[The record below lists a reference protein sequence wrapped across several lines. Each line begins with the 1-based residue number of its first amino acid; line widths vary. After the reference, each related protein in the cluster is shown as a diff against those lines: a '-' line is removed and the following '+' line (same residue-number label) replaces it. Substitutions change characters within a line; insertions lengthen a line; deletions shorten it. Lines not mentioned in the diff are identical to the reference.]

1 MLRVTLAAFHL
12 LALGLGL
19 GAVIYRGAA
28 LREVPDV
35 RSMGRAFR
43 ADTLWGIAA
52 GLWIV
57 TGLWRYL
64 GQTEKAF
71 SYYNHNY
78 FFIGKMI
85 LLVAILLLEVWPMI
99 TLIRWRIAMKRGASA
114 SVVVPGHARFIAII
128 SHAQALLVVLMVF
141 AASAMARG
149 YSAF

>member
-1 MLRVTLAAFHL
+1 MLRVILAALHL

-19 GAVIYRGAA
+19 GAVIYRGTA
-28 LREVPDV
+28 LREVPDE

-71 SYYNHNY
+71 TYYNHNY
-78 FFIGKMI
+78 FFLAKMI
-85 LLVAILLLEVWPMI
+85 LLAVILLLEIWPMI
-99 TLIRWRIAMKRGASA
+99 TLIRWRIAMKRGGSA
-114 SVVVPGHARFIAII
+114 SVVIPGRARLIAGI
-128 SHAQALLVVLMVF
+128 SHVQ
-141 AASAMARG
+141 
-149 YSAF
+149 

>member
-1 MLRVTLAAFHL
+1 MLRVILAALHL

-28 LREVPDV
+28 LREVPDE

-71 SYYNHNY
+71 TYYNHNY
-78 FFIGKMI
+78 FFLAKMI
-85 LLVAILLLEVWPMI
+85 LLAVILLLEIWPMI
-99 TLIRWRIAMKRGASA
+99 TLIRWRIAMKRGGSA
-114 SVVVPGHARFIAII
+114 SVVIPGRARLIAGI
-128 SHAQALLVVLMVF
+128 SHVQALLVVLMVF

-149 YSAF
+149 YVGF